1 MTKANKARNSHGT
14 FVTAEQAQAAFNM
27 SRNGINQLAKECNAI
42 IHFGRRCRYDI
53 QKMEIYLR
61 SEYTG

>member
-1 MTKANKARNSHGT
+1 MTRATKARNPQGI
-14 FVTAEQAQAAFNM
+14 FVTAEAAMQAFNM
-27 SRNGINQLAKECNAI
+27 SRNGINELAKEANAI
-42 IHFGRRCRYDI
+42 IHFGKRCRYDL